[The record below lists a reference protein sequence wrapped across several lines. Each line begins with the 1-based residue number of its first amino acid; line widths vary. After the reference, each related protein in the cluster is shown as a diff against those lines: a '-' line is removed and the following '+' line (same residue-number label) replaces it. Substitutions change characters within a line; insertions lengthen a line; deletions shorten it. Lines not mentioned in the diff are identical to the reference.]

1 MHACLSKPESGVHKV
16 ALCSHIPFRP
26 CALNVDVAATRYA
39 AGTFEVQGP
48 NEQIETLLVVGVYF
62 QACNEAIAQQQAS
75 EIVAAAASTGL
86 RYVLIGDFNLEQHQA
101 SLGHTIQSGGT
112 HACDS
117 CERDG
122 SLPNTGPGRKRR
134 IDFALSHWRLPASSV
149 LRRECY
155 FSDHLVVNYCFQT
168 SAPLALSG
176 PCRRKV
182 SDRTA
187 KHIDELFQACQT
199 QDIAQAVEQ
208 GCLDEAW
215 VLLSDMAEQC
225 LCEPGGNFIPRS
237 ADWTPSMPSAHN
249 KTRKALCSPSVAGL
263 RKLYGRLS
271 HFGNRPWDRSLAHKV
286 ETSLAGVRR
295 LAPELPFFAG
305 DGLQRAA
312 PVVRQLLMAYEKQ
325 ERDSILCAW
334 RDKLRHED
342 HRIRSFVKN
351 RTEQQLLHE
360 QGVQVGPNQEGVRHP
375 AVAVRDQAGA
385 WTEKWNAEQDQDWS
399 ELSRLLQGVQRPQPC
414 QVSMRVTAE
423 QLLQNTKAMTT
434 KVGGADS

>member
-1 MHACLSKPESGVHKV
+1 MIKQYVMEAVK
-16 ALCSHIPFRP
+16 
-26 CALNVDVAATRYA
+26 
-39 AGTFEVQGP
+39 
-48 NEQIETLLVVGVYF
+48 
-62 QACNEAIAQQQAS
+62 EAIKEAFKNLGLS
-75 EIVAAAASTGL
+75 AAASATQAADVIQGGQQVSDSNRANQTRSSKGKSKSPKPPPMVPIGVREKQQPGL
-86 RYVLIGDFNLEQHQA
+86 TPHRDRPTDPPADPTPSKKGKGQGQA
-101 SLGHTIQSGGT
+101 ADT
-112 HACDS
+112 
-117 CERDG
+117 E
-122 SLPNTGPGRKRR
+122 
-134 IDFALSHWRLPASSV
+134 WRLQASSV

-155 FSDHLVVNYCFQT
+155 FSDRLVVNYCFQT

-182 SDRTA
+182 SDRAA

-271 HFGNRPWDRSLAHKV
+271 HLCNRPWDRSLAHKI

-295 LAPELPFFAG
+295 LAPELPFFSG
-305 DGLQRAA
+305 DGLQHAA

-342 HRIRSFVKN
+342 HRIRSFVKT
-351 RTEQQLLHE
+351 RTEQQLLRA
-360 QGVQVGPNQEGVRHP
+360 QDVQVGPNQEGVRRP

-385 WTEKWNAEQDQDWS
+385 WTEKWNAVQDQDWS

-414 QVSMRVTAE
+414 QVSMRS
-423 QLLQNTKAMTT
+423 LQSDFCKTLKQ
-434 KVGGADS
+434 